1 MVKLIITDPPD
12 PEVDP
17 FHGIA
22 MASCTDKQNFST
34 GEKKLVNATS
44 SHLDGGVRCIFL
56 MEFVVGFWQLEDLA
70 EMILLLL
77 GFLVFHKKY
86 GRRRNYRKNRAFC

>member
-1 MVKLIITDPPD
+1 
-12 PEVDP
+12 
-17 FHGIA
+17 
-22 MASCTDKQNFST
+22 MALPWPVDKQNFST

-70 EMILLLL
+70 EMILLLV
-77 GFLVFHKKY
+77 GFLVFHKKIVEPFATCEAPTPNQPGFHLQARY
-86 GRRRNYRKNRAFC
+86 